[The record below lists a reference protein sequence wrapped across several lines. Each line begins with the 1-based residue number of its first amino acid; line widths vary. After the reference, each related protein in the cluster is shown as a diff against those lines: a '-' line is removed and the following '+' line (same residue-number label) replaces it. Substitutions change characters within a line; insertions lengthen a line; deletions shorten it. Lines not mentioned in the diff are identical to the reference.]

1 MSEELTGQAEGVDA
15 EQATAGQEGGVASE
29 PTAQGTPA
37 IAEQK
42 VDLTKLA
49 EFRQWQAARDRR
61 ESQLRTELQDQGQQ
75 VEEMQREVARLKLVD
90 ADPEEVTAY
99 YQAEMA
105 RMQEAQRIQAKQ
117 QAQQKSYVAQA
128 ETLLEE
134 LGLEPDTPGLEWA
147 EIPSEEGLKLLAR
160 SAAKLLALQLK
171 ALAEGTDAVIVDA
184 ARAAKVQALETA
196 GVAQV
201 STATGVAAPKDLQA
215 EYEAE
220 KAALVGTGDVGA
232 LTQLKTQ
239 YRKKGL
245 EV

>member
-15 EQATAGQEGGVASE
+15 ERVTAGQEAGVASE

-42 VDLTKLA
+42 KVDLSKLD

-61 ESQLRTELQDQGQQ
+61 ESQLRTQLQDQGQQ

-105 RMQEAQRIQAKQ
+105 RLQEAQRIQAEQ
-117 QAQQKSYVAQA
+117 QTQQKSYVAQA

-134 LGLEPDTPGLEWA
+134 LGLEPDTPGLRWA
-147 EIPSEEGLKLLAR
+147 ETPSEEGLKLLAR
-160 SAAKLLALQLK
+160 SAAKLLALQVK
-171 ALAEGTDAVIVDA
+171 ALADGQGAVVADA
-184 ARAAKVQALETA
+184 AQAAKVQALEAA

-201 STATGVAAPKDLQA
+201 STATGGAPSTNLIEGITDPA
-215 EYEAE
+215 E
-220 KAALVGTGDVGA
+220 L
-232 LTQLKTQ
+232 LKLGL
-239 YRKKGL
+239 KVKGR
-245 EV
+245 